1 MAFWFRPLPIC
12 ILLTSGW
19 CTAKVMLWAAPLFFH
34 AKELDCPSNHQP
46 LTQWNKPSYYKH
58 NRAYY
63 RASVILVLLPS
74 KTRIR
79 LIKVRPSL
87 YHTPFLFF
95 NSCKV
100 NVFRWC
106 CFTICSGHP
115 ACRRPGRFHLQD
127 LWVSEVKRQSLEP
140 GEKPGELS
148 HQVPVSSGSGFKE
161 KNVVEVVCSDFL
173 QSSSSFALLQS
184 CMN

>member
-1 MAFWFRPLPIC
+1 MSAESGSGKGEKPLVAFWFRPLPIC

-19 CTAKVMLWAAPLFFH
+19 RPAKVMLWATPLFFH

-58 NRAYY
+58 NHAYY

-74 KTRIR
+74 KTHIR

-95 NSCKV
+95 NPCKV

-106 CFTICSGHP
+106 CSPSARATQPADGQACPTSWICG
-115 ACRRPGRFHLQD
+115 CQR
-127 LWVSEVKRQSLEP
+127 
-140 GEKPGELS
+140 
-148 HQVPVSSGSGFKE
+148 
-161 KNVVEVVCSDFL
+161 
-173 QSSSSFALLQS
+173 
-184 CMN
+184 